1 MFECS
6 ACTLRALRAVAP
18 TISRRSV
25 STAVA
30 TSSNTGG
37 APYLNAAQLRHSAK
51 LSTTDPFVPIV
62 RRTNVD
68 VSESGEKELT
78 ASRDRAIRKE
88 LQWLTDPAKLADHV
102 HYVLR
107 CDNPEKALELVRMAS
122 NKMQCVV
129 SWNHCLDYFMKDG
142 KVAEAMK
149 VYNDMKKRAQFP
161 DSYTYTLLL
170 RGLVGLQAKDKR
182 KVVLA
187 EHVSKA
193 VSLYH
198 SMSSPTSRVQPSIIH
213 TNAAL
218 KVCAFGG
225 DMDAVWGIVAKIP
238 ERGPGAADVVTYSIL
253 LNAIRHDI
261 QNIAFDAGPEAAV
274 AQRDKGL
281 QEARRVWM
289 EVVARWRGGLV
300 KMDEELVCAMARV
313 LLASQRLTDWDDVLS
328 LVHQTM
334 QIERLIA
341 PYGSAERQIGHVP
354 QISAPA
360 GEVAIPSASEQE
372 DQDGYVQAPAAKA
385 FKPVNALPTD
395 RTSKRRTATLAYV
408 EPANDTLSIL
418 IEACT
423 LMRTPKTASAY
434 WALLTGDEYG
444 ISPDIQ
450 NFNSQLRLMHK
461 NRASAQAAKLLTE
474 DLVKARVDPM
484 YITFRIA
491 MDTCSRDHKNSSA
504 LEHATSILGV
514 MEKKLSEPDV
524 ETMKKYLSLALTTDS
539 GPKVVGAIDRLDS
552 LIHSLR
558 SRLVY
563 GPDPGDGGVSPQ
575 KELRFKNEA
584 LAFVRMVVGAIDTL
598 IERGLVPR
606 EDFGHWL
613 ARKGQLSQMV
623 GRGTRSAEGSE
634 RRLVEGGK
642 LEGRWGYD
650 GFVGKRNM
658 VARRRV
664 VFDRG
669 ELKKFRRGGG
679 SVTREVEGG
688 RVDAKASREMG
699 ETSDGGARRR
709 TDDGRPR
716 RVVAG
721 EDAQGFGDSPSD
733 IGM

>member
-18 TISRRSV
+18 TISRRGV
-25 STAVA
+25 STAAA
-30 TSSNTGG
+30 TSTTTAGG

-62 RRTNVD
+62 RRTDNVI
-68 VSESGEKELT
+68 SESGEKELT

-107 CDNPEKALELVRMAS
+107 CDNAEKALELVRMAS

-129 SWNHCLDYFMKDG
+129 SWNHCLDYFMRDG

-187 EHVSKA
+187 EH
-193 VSLYH
+193 
-198 SMSSPTSRVQPSIIH
+198 PSIIH

-238 ERGPGAADVVTYSIL
+238 ERGPGAADVVTYSII

-261 QNIAFDAGPEAAV
+261 QKIAFDAGPEAAV
-274 AQRDKGL
+274 AQREKGL

-289 EVVARWRGGLV
+289 EVITRWRGGLV

-334 QIERLIA
+334 RIERLIA
-341 PYGSAERQIGHVP
+341 PYGSAERQVGHVP

-360 GEVAIPSASEQE
+360 GEEAIPSASEQE

-395 RTSKRRTATLAYV
+395 RTSQRRTATLAYV

-434 WALLTGDEYG
+434 WALLTGEEYG

-474 DLVKARVDPM
+474 DLVKAKVDPM

-491 MDTCSRDHKNSSA
+491 MDTCSRDHKNTSA
-504 LEHATSILGV
+504 LEHATSILDI

-575 KELRFKNEA
+575 KELRLKTEA

-634 RRLVEGGK
+634 RRLVEGGR
-642 LEGRWGYD
+642 LEGRYGYD
-650 GFVGKRNM
+650 GFVG
-658 VARRRV
+658 RRERVGRKRV

-669 ELKKFRRGGG
+669 ELKNFRRGGL
-679 SVTREVEGG
+679 SVTREVVGG
-688 RVDAKASREMG
+688 REDVRGGREMG
-699 ETSDGGARRR
+699 ENGEGRRS
-709 TDDGRPR
+709 TDDGRRR

>member
-25 STAVA
+25 STTVA
-30 TSSNTGG
+30 TTSSTTGG

-68 VSESGEKELT
+68 ISESGEKELT

-107 CDNPEKALELVRMAS
+107 CDNAEKALELVRMAS

-187 EHVSKA
+187 EH
-193 VSLYH
+193 
-198 SMSSPTSRVQPSIIH
+198 PSIIH

-289 EVVARWRGGLV
+289 EVIARWRGGLV

-360 GEVAIPSASEQE
+360 GEEAIPSASEQE

-434 WALLTGDEYG
+434 WALLTGEEYG

-491 MDTCSRDHKNSSA
+491 MDTCSRDHKNTSA
-504 LEHATSILGV
+504 LEHATSILDV
-514 MEKKLSEPDV
+514 MEKKLSESDV

-558 SRLVY
+558 SRLVC

-575 KELRFKNEA
+575 KELRFKTEA

-613 ARKGQLSQMV
+613 ARKSQLSQMV

-642 LEGRWGYD
+642 LEGRYGYD
-650 GFVGKRNM
+650 GFVGRRER
-658 VARRRV
+658 VGRRRV
-664 VFDRG
+664 VFDGG

-679 SVTREVEGG
+679 SVTREVGGG
-688 RVDAKASREMG
+688 REDVRASGEDG
-699 ETSDGGARRR
+699 ETSDGGGRRR
-709 TDDGRPR
+709 TDNGRRR

-721 EDAQGFGDSPSD
+721 EDAQGFGDSPAD
-733 IGM
+733 LY